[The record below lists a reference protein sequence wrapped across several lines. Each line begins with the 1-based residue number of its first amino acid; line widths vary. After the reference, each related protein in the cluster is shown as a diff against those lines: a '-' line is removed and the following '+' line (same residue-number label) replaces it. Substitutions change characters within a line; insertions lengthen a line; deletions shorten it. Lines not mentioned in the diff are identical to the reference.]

1 MTDEIDK
8 AKASL
13 RKKIKCKRQALPQ
26 SYYHWAN
33 EIISHQLVNFSI
45 FYQAKCI
52 FLFSSLPF
60 EFNTQKL
67 INFCFKQGIQ
77 IVLPRVQGKSL
88 DLHYIDESTTYQKSR
103 YGILEP
109 QANSPQAD
117 ISMVD
122 LIILPC
128 LSCNRQGQRL
138 GYGGGYYDRLL
149 ADFKGIT
156 IIPYFDKL
164 MTSDIPCKDYD
175 IKADYIISES
185 GIFSTNESND
195 RPFPE

>member
-1 MTDEIDK
+1 M
-8 AKASL
+8 
-13 RKKIKCKRQALPQ
+13 
-26 SYYHWAN
+26 
-33 EIISHQLVNFSI
+33 
-45 FYQAKCI
+45 
-52 FLFSSLPF
+52 
-60 EFNTQKL
+60 
-67 INFCFKQGIQ
+67 
-77 IVLPRVQGKSL
+77 
-88 DLHYIDESTTYQKSR
+88 HYIDESTTYQKSR

>member
-1 MTDEIDK
+1 MTDEIDSK
-8 AKASL
+8 KSRL
-13 RKKIKCKRQALPQ
+13 RQKIKTKRQALPQ

-33 EIISHQLVNFSI
+33 EIISDKLVNFSI
-45 FYQAKCI
+45 FNQAKRI
-52 FLFSSLPF
+52 LLFSSLPF
-60 EFNTQKL
+60 EFNTQEL
-67 INFCFKQGIQ
+67 IRFCFKQGIQ
-77 IVLPRVQGKSL
+77 VILPRVHGKSL
-88 DLHYIDESTTYQKSR
+88 DLYYIDESTTYQKSR

-117 ISMVD
+117 ISRLD

-138 GYGGGYYDRLL
+138 GYGGGYYDHLL

-185 GIFSTNESND
+185 GIVSTNVSND
-195 RPFPE
+195 QLCPE